1 MIFFHITVLT
11 LLEKKKNEEKGQI
24 FLMMQNELSP
34 NKLKRNT
41 LHKKKR

>member
-11 LLEKKKNEEKGQI
+11 LLEKKNEEKGQI
-24 FLMMQNELSP
+24 FLMMQNELLP